1 MKDQKNS
8 AAAIAKKYG
17 LMLGAFNIVV
27 GLMLFYLDMHYQNNS
42 TVGFINLAIIIV
54 LIMLGI
60 KEFKKFNGGFIKL
73 SEALKT
79 GLGIALISGILSTIY
94 TLIMMNYIDPDFL
107 EKSLAFQKQTML
119 MENPEM
125 SVSSVDKIIDMQREF
140 SSPLTT
146 SAFILILNLF
156 LGFIVSLVGGL
167 IIRKS
172 QPE

>member
-73 SEALKT
+73 SEA
-79 GLGIALISGILSTIY
+79 
-94 TLIMMNYIDPDFL
+94 
-107 EKSLAFQKQTML
+107 
-119 MENPEM
+119 
-125 SVSSVDKIIDMQREF
+125 
-140 SSPLTT
+140 
-146 SAFILILNLF
+146 
-156 LGFIVSLVGGL
+156 
-167 IIRKS
+167 
-172 QPE
+172 